1 MDINEF
7 VKGLNDPKLKEAAI
21 KLGNTPQG
29 QNILKNLS
37 QADKQ
42 NLMNQIG
49 KMNAQGI
56 SNDMLLKHLNNPNIL
71 NQLNSLINKKR

>member
-7 VKGLNDPKLKEAAI
+7 VRGLNDPKLKEAAM

-29 QNILKNLS
+29 QNLLKNLS
-37 QADKQ
+37 QTDKQ

-49 KMNAQGI
+49 KLNAQGI
-56 SNDMLLKHLNNPNIL
+56 SNDMLLKQLNNPNVL